1 MTVNPLKFLKRYSN
15 IHCILLGRDGRPSR
29 FETLKQEDEMAKDFP
44 LERAYGPVSAAGIVE
59 DTKGRRWHLFDAE
72 TGAPVQF
79 EWGES
84 FTSPFDFLDQRT
96 EEVRRLK
103 LETTPAL
110 LFRAFD
116 RSNLANTFSRP
127 TSYILVLMAMVMS
140 AAISWAIAASIYGGY

>member
-1 MTVNPLKFLKRYSN
+1 MIINPLKFLKRYPN
-15 IHCILLGRDGRPSR
+15 IHCILLGRDGKPSW
-29 FETLKQEDEMAKDFP
+29 FETLKQEDEMAKDFAM
-44 LERAYGPVSAAGIVE
+44 ERAYGPVAAAGIIE
-59 DTKGRRWHLFDAE
+59 DAKGRRWHLFDAE

-84 FTSPFDFLDQRT
+84 FVSPFDFLDPRT
-96 EEVRRLK
+96 DEVRTIK

-116 RSNLANTFSRP
+116 RSNLANTFARP
-127 TSYILVLMAMVMS
+127 TSYVLVVMAMLMS